1 MKQNLRLSLLFL
13 LLVQITNAAVT
24 TRQVTTQALTWTR
37 LTNTLQIDSH
47 WSIYAEVDN
56 RIFHSPAIENQAL
69 LRLMARYGFN
79 SGISIGT
86 GIVGAFNFP
95 GDPTAKTF
103 LMTPE
108 LRACVDVTFQNR
120 YGKMTLNHRNVLE
133 NRFIHNASS
142 TELQD
147 GYKYVFRYRYRLQA
161 DFLLFKK
168 SSHTLKFI
176 LSDEIMLQIGKSIV
190 YNIFD
195 QNRAYAAFGY
205 EPIKWFGFE
214 AGYLHFFLQRSIGSD
229 FYSRHVFRFSI
240 HTKIFLPHKK

>member
-1 MKQNLRLSLLFL
+1 MRQNIRLALFFLSL
-13 LLVQITNAAVT
+13 VQFTNAAVT

-47 WSIYAEVDN
+47 WSIYTEADN
-56 RIFHSPAIENQAL
+56 RIFDSPAKENQAL
-69 LRLMARYGFN
+69 LRLIARYGFK
-79 SGISIGT
+79 SGLTIGA
-86 GIVGAFNFP
+86 GIVGSFNFP
-95 GDPTAKTF
+95 NDPNAKTF

-142 TELQD
+142 IELQD

-168 SSHTLKFI
+168 SSHTLKLI
-176 LSDEIMLQIGKSIV
+176 LSDEMMLQIGKSIV

-195 QNRAYAAFGY
+195 QNRASAAISY
-205 EPIKWFGFE
+205 EPLIWLGFE
-214 AGYLHFFLQRSIGSD
+214 AGYLHIFQQRNTLAD

-240 HTKIFLPHKK
+240 QTKIFLPHKK